1 MEKMI
6 NEYTE
11 ESKYAI
17 WYSSVEISNI
27 KKLRLIKS
35 LYSLNSSKC
44 ISIFKE
50 IFNAPDLLLIEKGGF
65 NLEEL
70 LKFKDE
76 KRKFNTD
83 ILKECEKE
91 NIHVIPIN
99 SLLYP
104 PLLKII
110 PDPPIVLYVK
120 GNIKELKNM
129 LERPSVSIVG
139 ARMCTSYGISIAEE
153 LAEILSSYSINI
165 ISGMANGIDTA
176 SHRGALKGKGFTA
189 AILGCGANVC
199 YPNRNRK
206 IYNEIIEKGL
216 IISEYPPKTPPIAFH
231 FPRRNR
237 IIAGLSQSLIVVEAK
252 LKSGSLITAKL
263 AEEYGRDIYAVPG
276 RITDNLSTGTNKII
290 NEGAVL
296 IESTD
301 SLIKSLNLYKKDKK
315 SSSFDS
321 QTDFMSKE
329 ELTIFNE
336 IDYYA
341 THIDSIFSK
350 CNLSENDF
358 YKNIQS
364 LIDKHKINEIFPD
377 YFIKV

>member
-1 MEKMI
+1 
-6 NEYTE
+6 
-11 ESKYAI
+11 
-17 WYSSVEISNI
+17 
-27 KKLRLIKS
+27 
-35 LYSLNSSKC
+35 
-44 ISIFKE
+44 
-50 IFNAPDLLLIEKGGF
+50 
-65 NLEEL
+65 
-70 LKFKDE
+70 
-76 KRKFNTD
+76 
-83 ILKECEKE
+83 
-91 NIHVIPIN
+91 
-99 SLLYP
+99 
-104 PLLKII
+104 
-110 PDPPIVLYVK
+110 
-120 GNIKELKNM
+120 M

-189 AILGCGANVC
+189 AILGCGANIC

-296 IESTD
+296 IESMD

-341 THIDSIFSK
+341 THID
-350 CNLSENDF
+350 L
-358 YKNIQS
+358 S
-364 LIDKHKINEIFPD
+364 LIHI
-377 YFIKV
+377 